1 MPTFLH
7 ILKGDS
13 AAIAA
18 PVIEAACRQPGAK
31 VTVVLLEGAATPTL
45 PPGARI
51 RRLADG
57 DLDYPALLD
66 LIFANDHV
74 VSW

>member
-1 MPTFLH
+1 MATFLH

-18 PVIEAACRQPGAK
+18 PVIEAACRQPGVE
-31 VTVVLLEGAATPTL
+31 VTVVLLEGAATPAL
-45 PPGARI
+45 PSGTKI
-51 RRLADG
+51 RCLADG
-57 DLDYPALLD
+57 DLDYAALLD
-66 LIFANDHV
+66 LIFASDHV

>member
-7 ILKGDS
+7 ILKDDS
-13 AAIAA
+13 AAIAV
-18 PVIEAACRQPGAK
+18 PVIEAVCRQPGAE
-31 VTVVLLEGAATPTL
+31 VTVVLLEGTAPPAL

-57 DLDYPALLD
+57 DLDYAALLD
-66 LIFANDHV
+66 LVFASDHV
-74 VSW
+74 VTW